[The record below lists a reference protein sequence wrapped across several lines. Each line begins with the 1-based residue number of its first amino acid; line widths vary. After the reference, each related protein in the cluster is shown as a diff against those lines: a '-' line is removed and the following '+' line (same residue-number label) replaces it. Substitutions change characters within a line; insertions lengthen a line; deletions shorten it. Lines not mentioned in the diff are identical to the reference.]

1 MLKIAICEDE
11 RKHAEDLERELKVW
25 AVNAGINIRIKKY
38 DNGDHLFD
46 GISKENGFD
55 VFFLDIGMDEMNGLE
70 AAAMVRAADI
80 FTTIIFVSQYE
91 DYYKEAYEAHPFQ
104 FLDKPVDPVKLQKT
118 MDAYMEIKGRADDT
132 YVFYINR
139 IRYSIRLNDILYFFS
154 KNRYITIVCQDCKY
168 TFYGKLGDVQKE
180 MEERDSCFLRIHQS
194 YLVNLDYVK
203 EFHYKE
209 LILFNGQSLDI
220 SRDNRK
226 RMRELQMLL
235 LDEGF

>member
-1 MLKIAICEDE
+1 MKIAICEDE
-11 RKHAEDLERELKVW
+11 RKHAEDLEQGLKVW
-25 AVNAGINIRIKKY
+25 AVNAGINIRIQKY

-46 GISKENGFD
+46 GICKENGFD
-55 VFFLDIGMDEMNGLE
+55 IFFLDIGMDEMNGLE

-91 DYYKEAYEAHPFQ
+91 DYYREAYEVHPFQ

-118 MDAYMEIKGRADDT
+118 MDAYMEIKGRVDET

-139 IRYSIRLNDILYFFS
+139 VRYSIRLNDILYFFS
-154 KNRYITIVCQDCKY
+154 KNRYITVVCQDCKY

>member
-1 MLKIAICEDE
+1 MKIAICEDE
-11 RKHAEDLERELKVW
+11 RKHAEDLEQGLKVW
-25 AVNAGINIRIKKY
+25 AVNAGINIRIQKY

-46 GISKENGFD
+46 GICKENGFD
-55 VFFLDIGMDEMNGLE
+55 IFFLDIGMDEMNGLE
-70 AAAMVRAADI
+70 TAAMVRAADI

-91 DYYKEAYEAHPFQ
+91 DYYKEAYEVHPFQ

-118 MDAYMEIKGRADDT
+118 MDAYMEIKGRVDET

-139 IRYSIRLNDILYFFS
+139 VRYSIRLNDILYFFS
-154 KNRYITIVCQDCKY
+154 KNRYITVVCQDCKY